1 MKSVKFRSLYNKF
14 AEIMA
19 EFVVLCV
26 QVNLK
31 WERSQIKFLKKY
43 VVKCRKI

>member
-1 MKSVKFRSLYNKF
+1 MKSVKIHSLYDKF
-14 AEIMA
+14 AEIVA
-19 EFVVLCV
+19 EFVALCV

-31 WERSQIKFLKKY
+31 WERFQIKFLKKY